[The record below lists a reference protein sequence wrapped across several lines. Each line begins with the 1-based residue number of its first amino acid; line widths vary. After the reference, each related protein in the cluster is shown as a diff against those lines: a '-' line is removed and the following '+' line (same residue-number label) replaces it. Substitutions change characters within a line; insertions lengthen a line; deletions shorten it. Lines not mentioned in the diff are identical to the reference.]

1 MVTVMASTRTRATA
15 RALPRALGLAGLIV
29 LSEYVARRFVVHWL
43 PTLGTHLVND
53 MLAFVVCYVPLVLL
67 TAPAAARTPRAI
79 VAVLRQI
86 VARARTRL
94 PWLGVVAALGA
105 AGWLGRLDHLLWGRV
120 PVPGA
125 GWGSPLSSIVLV
137 PQAGQVLTV
146 VSLLLV
152 NGLLVPVCEER
163 LWRGLIQPRLVAGL
177 GFVPGL
183 ALTAVLFSLKHVIV
197 DASLGRLLA
206 IVGAGLVVGVIAAR
220 SSWKTSAVTH
230 IATNTVATLLVLAG
244 AGGTV

>member
-43 PTLGTHLVND
+43 PTLGAHLVND

-79 VAVLRQI
+79 GAALRQI
-86 VARARTRL
+86 AARARTRL
-94 PWLGVVAALGA
+94 PWLGVVVALGA
-105 AGWLGRLDHLLWGRV
+105 AGWLGRLDQLLWGRV
-120 PVPGA
+120 QVPGS

-177 GFVPGL
+177 GFAPGL
-183 ALTAVLFSLKHVIV
+183 ALTAVLFSLKHALV

-244 AGGTV
+244 AGGAV

>member
-1 MVTVMASTRTRATA
+1 M
-15 RALPRALGLAGLIV
+15 
-29 LSEYVARRFVVHWL
+29 
-43 PTLGTHLVND
+43 
-53 MLAFVVCYVPLVLL
+53 
-67 TAPAAARTPRAI
+67 
-79 VAVLRQI
+79 
-86 VARARTRL
+86 
-94 PWLGVVAALGA
+94 
-105 AGWLGRLDHLLWGRV
+105 
-120 PVPGA
+120 PGA